1 MENILI
7 KSTMNYHILR
17 LMGCSRLNHTQP
29 KLKLPKKNKVTKSHP
44 YRIIHPWKS
53 KALFCES
60 MVKQVIYNKDGLV
73 AINKPYGISSRP
85 FDFEN
90 KKKQQT
96 VSGIFNEKKYVLTDA
111 VPHIAK
117 ELGYESLVIAKTPEK
132 FTSGV
137 TLLSA
142 SDKITEAIAKSM
154 RRAEGARIIPRT
166 YWTVTRRNPIF
177 PEGERRVAMKLMEGP
192 EKGVK
197 EVVIVPKWSENERAR
212 GDIKI
217 LNVQFKV
224 LSTASH
230 NLASLMEV
238 KASTSQWHAVRLFA
252 ATVTLSP
259 ILGDRVYGSRAQN
272 VMGKFLLVSPF
283 VEAAHVPPKLDP
295 DLLKTIKMIPS
306 KTNMIPAH
314 VHLREMFLP
323 SFLKKGNDISITAP
337 LQPEFIWTCD
347 QLGFKEQLFM
357 PINNEIN
364 STNNNSTLNNDE
376 EEQLDS
382 KQCLAIT

>member
-1 MENILI
+1 M
-7 KSTMNYHILR
+7 
-17 LMGCSRLNHTQP
+17 
-29 KLKLPKKNKVTKSHP
+29 
-44 YRIIHPWKS
+44 
-53 KALFCES
+53 
-60 MVKQVIYNKDGLV
+60 DGLV
-73 AINKPYGISSRP
+73 AINKPYGISARP
-85 FDFEN
+85 FEFE

-96 VSGIFNEKKYVLTDA
+96 ISGIFNEKKYVLTDA
-111 VPHIAK
+111 VPNIAK

-142 SDKITEAIAKSM
+142 SDKVTEAIAKSM

-166 YWTVTRRNPIF
+166 YWTVTRRVPIF

-230 NLASLMEV
+230 NLASLMEI

-259 ILGDRVYGSRAQN
+259 ILGDRVYGSRAQD

-283 VEAAHVPPKLDP
+283 VEAAHMPPKLDL
-295 DLLKTIKMIPS
+295 DLLKVIKMFPTKSI
-306 KTNMIPAH
+306 MIPAH

-323 SFLKKGNDISITAP
+323 SFLKKGNDISITASP
-337 LQPEFIWTCD
+337 QPEFLWTCN
-347 QLGFKEQLFM
+347 QLGFKEQLFT

-364 STNNNSTLNNDE
+364 SISNNNSIVNNADE
-376 EEQLDS
+376 EQHDS
-382 KQCLAIT
+382 QQCLAIT